1 MPSRT
6 LWISVM
12 TNWIQRSTLKNAG
25 GGERRA
31 EPRRSARRP
40 QFIIKVSSWR
50 FYLFIYFLFIPF
62 SLQKE
67 NLAKLHKRTI
77 NYILE
82 KKNYGSGEGL
92 EGNIRNHSSYMIYN
106 RQEEVLDQKSPKI
119 ISWQGLFLH
128 TVRAYGSLTAFFLF
142 SFEAE
147 IDAF

>member
-1 MPSRT
+1 
-6 LWISVM
+6 M

-25 GGERRA
+25 GGERRV

-82 KKNYGSGEGL
+82 KKNYCSVEGL
-92 EGNIRNHSSYMIYN
+92 EGNIRTIRAICFITGKKKSSTKN
-106 RQEEVLDQKSPKI
+106 RQKLSPDRPFP
-119 ISWQGLFLH
+119 S
-128 TVRAYGSLTAFFLF
+128 YGPGIRFFNCFFLF

>member
-1 MPSRT
+1 
-6 LWISVM
+6 M

-25 GGERRA
+25 GGERRV

-82 KKNYGSGEGL
+82 KK
-92 EGNIRNHSSYMIYN
+92 
-106 RQEEVLDQKSPKI
+106 I
-119 ISWQGLFLH
+119 IAVGK
-128 TVRAYGSLTAFFLF
+128 
-142 SFEAE
+142 
-147 IDAF
+147 D